1 MKELE
6 DSKDL
11 EKKQKAF
18 EIMFTLD
25 QPPEDQ
31 GERVNSASST
41 RVTVTADSDN
51 SSVNENSRKYTIQDR
66 RKKVERTKFLLQD
79 IIGQFVIPVTSVALL
94 FLYLIVAIV
103 QC

>member
-6 DSKDL
+6 DDNEL

-25 QPPEDQ
+25 QPAEDQ
-31 GERVNSASST
+31 FSRFNSASST
-41 RVTVTADSDN
+41 KITVTADSED
-51 SSVNENSRKYTIQDR
+51 STVNEKSRKCTIQDR
-66 RKKVERTKFLLQD
+66 KKKVERTKFLLQE
-79 IIGQFVIPVTSVALL
+79 ILGKLVIPVTSVVLV

-103 QC
+103 KC